1 MDEKRLGNLTF
12 SFRNAIRKSSVASPK
27 EDIMT
32 ISPENPNKKIIADEN
47 DLQNLFTRAR
57 STEHIDRLDNE
68 TENQIKYSTEPM
80 QDDVSEHS
88 FVKHNSLYL
97 DEQRINS
104 SQETLLLGTIYN
116 KSHEEMNTFNSRDR
130 NGETRPAN
138 LNAKSLAGLTFKE
151 SHNGGER
158 TACIPKRHSGEE
170 FQSEPRRRKS
180 EGWTPKSVAAKAY
193 LSKNSFDIR
202 SMSNISKEQHRED
215 QFLGQYS
222 SERFREN
229 QTNVNKGD
237 IMLIKDWMNTKIEN
251 NNFNENP
258 IQDESIENN
267 KMEVLTRD
275 PLEGRSH
282 EILTNSSNDT
292 LIFNEKDIV
301 EENSEKV
308 INFSNSEVDDI
319 LSFDVRNEKEFKL
332 KNKHSKQFQKNSHS
346 NYFSVSQNCENS
358 LANER
363 ENRMN
368 SWLEYNH
375 QLAVS
380 SPIETKIKKLNINE
394 NRLIHTAQPYGNDI
408 KKQKHEKETLQKKIF
423 IKNNKVF
430 NEADMN
436 SIEADPI
443 FEHNIK
449 KISSMDYSAYDDGYG
464 SGSNRTNHSS
474 ASETPTTNRSNN
486 DLIISLTDQVNFT
499 SQDGGDNNGY
509 AKITR
514 TSRSLSNLHELL
526 NEEDERETQRRSSRE
541 EENEKRNSIHNKLEN
556 ILKAKAKTL
565 ERSKNP
571 HQATTQYKFPDPL
584 LAERT
589 KSLPN
594 GLNTQN
600 YNYTLSN
607 TYDNVDES
615 FRAHSKQGDASY
627 HQGRSSSTEQSETPS
642 SRYGQ
647 RHLSL
652 INGDSVH
659 VEKKETLL
667 NELRSTIKSRS
678 PRPDDRMEME
688 SFNLTNYDKGIQGSD
703 YAFRNQSLLGESNES
718 KSWDQAP
725 DTENLFEMFPLQP
738 SPTRH
743 ITVGDDPFSS
753 LNNMSAEHEG
763 QSPEIYTD
771 QRPINKSEVMA
782 MLKSHLKDKT
792 GLDSLEREEKSYRM
806 IRPKMKSFSFTS
818 LDADVENKPSVSE
831 LPTTN
836 LESNQR
842 RLSLE
847 SVNTEDGLSTSIG
860 SDNLSNRIGASHAH
874 RLSLTESELE
884 GVRTYPHKVANP
896 TNRNLASFHYDKN
909 GKNEFK
915 STEPVIAKQ
924 NSSTS
929 NQQATKEVA
938 SVETIVLSHTPADT
952 VQIFSDHETLEQVP
966 KHSSINTQSAKS
978 RHFNGSYEEMKRS
991 NSFDDANVNVDVS
1004 NRRQQQQ
1011 QPQKEGDTRTFYTRK
1026 EVPATVNND
1035 NKNNAITHY
1044 YLPEHNEER
1053 VIKPSEYQ
1061 VHKFSDRTK
1070 YQSPQSQQTQK
1081 NMMSV
1086 TLDTTNIKD
1095 FKTSNLHTKRQ
1106 SPRKQKAKQ
1115 TRNHIEVAP
1124 VEQNIVTN
1132 ELNGEQLKEMDVEM
1146 KDFTLESTNAMP
1158 EYLPKTPNEKWANQ
1172 TYTHTNVGKINIP
1185 SSFLPNDSGN
1195 FSISSGTPSIS
1206 PRPSTPKKSRKVS
1219 SSSNKEE
1226 SSRPSTPSKIGSKLR
1241 MLFSPS
1247 SKRKLQKRDS
1257 NETLSTQLFA
1267 SPRSDEDITRR
1278 KNINVTSWSYDDVIS
1293 MNGSDNFDGD
1303 DDSIDVDFI
1312 TNDEWL
1318 TSQTKNKNNE
1328 YNHSANPNSAT
1339 RNGSTPKIKAP
1350 LLPNSHN
1357 TKHSLKN
1364 NTKYGIGK
1372 IVVPD
1377 VFSSNEGNNMTPL
1390 TFNTRYVRAAPKQKQ
1405 EEEKETVIDLEKNEI
1420 AFNSLDIRSIGY
1432 KAGRRLKH
1440 QYQPAVP
1447 NHISK

>member
-1 MDEKRLGNLTF
+1 MGEKRLGNLTF
-12 SFRNAIRKSSVASPK
+12 SFRNAMRNSSVTSPK
-27 EDIMT
+27 EDIIT
-32 ISPENPNKKIIADEN
+32 VSPENPNKKIIADEN
-47 DLQNLFTRAR
+47 NLQNLFTRAR
-57 STEHIDRLDNE
+57 STEHIERLGNE

-80 QDDVSEHS
+80 QDDVSEHL
-88 FVKHNSLYL
+88 FVNHIGLYW

-104 SQETLLLGTIYN
+104 SQETLLLDTISN
-116 KSHEEMNTFNSRDR
+116 KSHEEVNTFNSRHR
-130 NGETRPAN
+130 NDETRPAN
-138 LNAKSLAGLTFKE
+138 LNAKSLAGLTFNE
-151 SHNGGER
+151 SQNGGER
-158 TACIPKRHSGEE
+158 TAWMPKHHSVEE
-170 FQSEPRRRKS
+170 FQNEPRRRKS
-180 EGWTPKSVAAKAY
+180 EGWIPKSAAAKAY

-202 SMSNISKEQHRED
+202 SMSNISKEQQRED
-215 QFLGQYS
+215 QFLGQYG
-222 SERFREN
+222 SERFPKN
-229 QTNVNKGD
+229 QTNVDKGD
-237 IMLIKDWMNTKIEN
+237 IMVIDDWMNTKIEN
-251 NNFNENP
+251 NNFNKNP
-258 IQDESIENN
+258 IQDESIEND
-267 KMEVLTRD
+267 KMEVLPWD
-275 PLEGRSH
+275 PLEGKSH
-282 EILTNSSNDT
+282 QILTNSSYDA

-301 EENSEKV
+301 EEHSERV
-308 INFSNSEVDDI
+308 INISNSEVDDI
-319 LSFDVRNEKEFKL
+319 LSFDVRSEKEFKL
-332 KNKHSKQFQKNSHS
+332 KNKHPKHFQKKSQS
-346 NYFSVSQNCENS
+346 EYFNMSQNCENG

-363 ENRMN
+363 ENRTN

-380 SPIETKIKKLNINE
+380 SPIETKIKKLNMNE
-394 NRLIHTAQPYGNDI
+394 NRLIHTTQLYGNNI
-408 KKQKHEKETLQKKIF
+408 KKQKHEKETLQKKIL
-423 IKNNKVF
+423 IKNNKVL
-430 NEADMN
+430 ADMN
-436 SIEADPI
+436 SIETDPI

-499 SQDGGDNNGY
+499 SQDSGDNNGY
-509 AKITR
+509 AKIT
-514 TSRSLSNLHELL
+514 RSLSNLHELL

-541 EENEKRNSIHNKLEN
+541 EENEKRNGIHNKLEN

-600 YNYTLSN
+600 YNYTSSN
-607 TYDNVDES
+607 TYDNVDEES
-615 FRAHSKQGDASY
+615 FRAHSKQADASY
-627 HQGRSSSTEQSETPS
+627 HQGRSSSIEQSETPS

-652 INGDSVH
+652 IKGDSIH

-688 SFNLTNYDKGIQGSD
+688 SFNLTNYDKGTQGSD

-718 KSWDQAP
+718 NSWDQAP

-743 ITVGDDPFSS
+743 ITLGDDPFST
-753 LNNMSAEHEG
+753 LNNMSADSQA

-792 GLDSLEREEKSYRM
+792 GLDSLKREEKSYRM

-847 SVNTEDGLSTSIG
+847 SVNTEYGLSTSIG
-860 SDNLSNRIGASHAH
+860 SDNPSNRIGASHAH

-896 TNRNLASFHYDKN
+896 TNKDLPSFHDDKN
-909 GKNEFK
+909 GRNEFK
-915 STEPVIAKQ
+915 SKEPIIAKQ
-924 NSSTS
+924 NASTS
-929 NQQATKEVA
+929 NQQVTKDVA
-938 SVETIVLSHTPADT
+938 SVETIVLSRTPANP

-966 KHSSINTQSAKS
+966 KQSPINTQSVKS

-991 NSFDDANVNVDVS
+991 NSFNEANVNVDVS

-1011 QPQKEGDTRTFYTRK
+1011 QQPQKEEDTRTFYTRK
-1026 EVPATVNND
+1026 EVPATQVND

-1044 YLPEHNEER
+1044 YLPEHNQER

-1070 YQSPQSQQTQK
+1070 YQSPQSQQTQR
-1081 NMMSV
+1081 NHMSV
-1086 TLDTTNIKD
+1086 TLDTSNIKD
-1095 FKTSNLHTKRQ
+1095 FKTSNLHNKRQ

-1115 TRNHIEVAP
+1115 IKNHIEVAP
-1124 VEQNIVTN
+1124 VEQNVVSN
-1132 ELNGEQLKEMDVEM
+1132 ELNGEQLEAMDVEV
-1146 KDFTLESTNAMP
+1146 KDYTLEGTNAIP
-1158 EYLPKTPNEKWANQ
+1158 EYLPKTPNEKWADQ

-1185 SSFLPNDSGN
+1185 SSFLPNDSVI
-1195 FSISSGTPSIS
+1195 FSTSSTTPSIS

-1219 SSSNKEE
+1219 SSSNKQEL
-1226 SSRPSTPSKIGSKLR
+1226 SRPSTPSKIGSKLR

-1293 MNGSDNFDGD
+1293 INGSNHFDED

-1318 TSQTKNKNNE
+1318 TSQTKNINNE

-1339 RNGSTPKIKAP
+1339 RNGSAPKIKAP

-1390 TFNTRYVRAAPKQKQ
+1390 TFNTRYVRAPPKQKQ

-1440 QYQPAVP
+1440 QYQPAVS